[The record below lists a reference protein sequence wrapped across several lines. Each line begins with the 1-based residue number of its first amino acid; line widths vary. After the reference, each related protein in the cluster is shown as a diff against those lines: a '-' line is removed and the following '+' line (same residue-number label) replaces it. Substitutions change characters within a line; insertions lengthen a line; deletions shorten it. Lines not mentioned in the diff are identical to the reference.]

1 MKMGGSGGW
10 IHDNDICASCTEF
23 ALLDSFVFFVFIL
36 ISTCIVR
43 VVWWMAMTIFLG
55 H

>member
-10 IHDNDICASCTEF
+10 IHDNDICACTEF